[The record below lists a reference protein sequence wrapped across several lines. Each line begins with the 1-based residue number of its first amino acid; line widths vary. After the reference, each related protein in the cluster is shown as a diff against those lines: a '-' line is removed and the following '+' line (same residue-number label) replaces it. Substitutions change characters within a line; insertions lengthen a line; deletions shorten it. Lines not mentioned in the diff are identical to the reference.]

1 MDIIYVLLVLLAV
14 TRIFGEVA
22 HRFGQPP
29 LLGELV
35 AGIALGLL
43 ATHVTGIELIPPDLT
58 EDPVFQAFTD
68 LGIFFLMLFAGVEL
82 RVGDLTEASARSVVV
97 GSSGFG
103 LPLVAG
109 FAVAWVALPDSDL
122 KFAQALVVGTAL
134 AITAIPVA
142 VRMLMDMGQL
152 ETRVGRTIVSAA
164 VVDDV
169 LSLGLISIFSGIAI
183 TNAAPSVAS
192 LTRLGFEILVFF
204 ALSVLVARYVV
215 PRVGKFVTSLDTPEF
230 AFTSLLLAA
239 LAFALLAETLGLH
252 FILGAFV
259 AGLLFERRIAGEEM
273 YEEVRK
279 RVSAITVGFLAPVF
293 FASIGMSLDLGA
305 VTAVPVFLSLL
316 ILLAFV
322 TKMVGT
328 AAPAFLMGLS
338 KRESMAVGVG
348 MSARGAI
355 ELVIAEI
362 ALEAGIFSEP
372 QPVPP
377 IVAQLFSAIVIIAIV
392 TTLAAPVALKWIV
405 SGADDRS
412 PRTPS
417 RSVDS
422 S

>member
-1 MDIIYVLLVLLAV
+1 MDIVYVLLILLVV
-14 TRIFGEVA
+14 TRMFGEVA
-22 HRFGQPP
+22 HRAGQPS

-43 ATHVTGIELIPPDLT
+43 ATHVTGLDLIPADLPA
-58 EDPVFQAFTD
+58 DPVFSAFTD

-82 RVGDLTEASARSVVV
+82 RISDLTEASARSVIV

-109 FAVAWVALPDSDL
+109 FAVAWVALPESDL

-152 ETRVGRTIVSAA
+152 QSRVGRTIVSAA
-164 VVDDV
+164 LVDDV
-169 LSLGLISIFSGIAI
+169 LSLALISIFAGIAA
-183 TNAAPSVAS
+183 TNASPSVAS
-192 LTRLGFEILVFF
+192 LARLGLEILVFF
-204 ALSVLVARYVV
+204 AVSIAIARYVV
-215 PRVGKFVTSLDTPEF
+215 PRVGRFVTSLNAPEF
-230 AFTSLLLAA
+230 EFTSLLLAG

-259 AGLLFERRIAGEEM
+259 AGLLFERRIAGDET

-279 RVSAITVGFLAPVF
+279 RVSAITAGFLAPIF
-293 FASIGMSLDLGA
+293 FASIGMHLDLGA
-305 VTAVPVFLSLL
+305 VTEVPVFLSVL
-316 ILLAFV
+316 IFLAFV
-322 TKMVGT
+322 TKLVG
-328 AAPAFLMGLS
+328 AAVPAYLMGLS
-338 KRESMAVGVG
+338 KREAMATGVG

-355 ELVIAEI
+355 ELIIAEV

-377 IVAQLFSAIVIIAIV
+377 IVAQLFSAIVIVAIV
-392 TTLAAPVALKWIV
+392 TTLAAPVVLKWV
-405 SGADDRS
+405 FRATR
-412 PRTPS
+412 
-417 RSVDS
+417 
-422 S
+422 